1 MATTKNT
8 KDKGKDKTP
17 PDPNALRVE
26 LQHGDSQSEKL
37 AALAT
42 DGALTAIT
50 LQAYSGG
57 GKELGV
63 TELLAAMRKAG
74 DETVAGDM
82 GRFERV
88 LTHQFLTLDA
98 LFNNLAQRSGRQDS
112 FKGIEVLMRLA
123 LKAQSQARATAET
136 LALMKNP
143 MPYIKQANIANGPQQ
158 VNNGTP
164 ASAGKNQSPP
174 NELLEHQHG
183 NTLDIGTQAAAGLI
197 QGYRGADAA
206 GTQGAVPGAGNGGD
220 PGIDEEP
227 HALHSAS
234 QHCQRP
240 PAGQQ
245 RHSRERGEKSKS
257 TKRTI
262 GAPAWQHPGH
272 WNAGSGRPS

>member
-8 KDKGKDKTP
+8 KGKTKDKTP

-26 LQHGDSQSEKL
+26 VQPDDNRSEKL

-42 DGALTAIT
+42 DGAFTAAT
-50 LQAYSGG
+50 MHTYTGAG
-57 GKELGV
+57 EALGV

-88 LTHQFLTLDA
+88 LTNQFLTLDA
-98 LFNNLAQRSGRQDS
+98 LFNNLAQRSGRQES

-164 ASAGKNQSPP
+164 TSAGKNQSHP

-183 NTLDIGTQAAAGLI
+183 NTLDIGATATAG
-197 QGYRGADAA
+197 RADPAMEA
-206 GTQGAVPGAGNGGD
+206 VGAVHRA
-220 PGIDEEP
+220 
-227 HALHSAS
+227 
-234 QHCQRP
+234 
-240 PAGQQ
+240 
-245 RHSRERGEKSKS
+245 
-257 TKRTI
+257 
-262 GAPAWQHPGH
+262 
-272 WNAGSGRPS
+272 

>member
-50 LQAYSGG
+50 LQAYAGG

-63 TELLAAMRKAG
+63 TELLTAMRKAG

-123 LKAQSQARATAET
+123 LKAQAQARATAET
-136 LALMKNP
+136 LALIKNP
-143 MPYIKQANIANGPQQ
+143 MPYIRQANIANGPQQ
-158 VNNGTP
+158 VNNGSFQNSTRTR
-164 ASAGKNQSPP
+164 ASAAKTQTPP

-183 NTLDIGTQAAAGLI
+183 NTLDIGAQAAAGRANKKLETV
-197 QGYRGADAA
+197 G
-206 GTQGAVPGAGNGGD
+206 
-220 PGIDEEP
+220 
-227 HALHSAS
+227 
-234 QHCQRP
+234 
-240 PAGQQ
+240 
-245 RHSRERGEKSKS
+245 
-257 TKRTI
+257 
-262 GAPAWQHPGH
+262 
-272 WNAGSGRPS
+272 

>member
-8 KDKGKDKTP
+8 KGKGKTP

-26 LQHGDSQSEKL
+26 VQPDDNRSEKL

-50 LQAYSGG
+50 LQAYAGG

-88 LTHQFLTLDA
+88 LTNQFLTLDA
-98 LFNNLAQRSGRQDS
+98 LFNNLAQRSGRQES

-123 LKAQSQARATAET
+123 LKAQAQARATAET
-136 LALMKNP
+136 LALIKNP
-143 MPYIKQANIANGPQQ
+143 MPYIKQANIAHGPQQ
-158 VNNGTP
+158 VNNGSFQNSTRTR
-164 ASAGKNQSPP
+164 ASAAKTQTPP

-183 NTLDIGTQAAAGLI
+183 NTLDIGAQAAAGRANKKLETV
-197 QGYRGADAA
+197 G
-206 GTQGAVPGAGNGGD
+206 
-220 PGIDEEP
+220 
-227 HALHSAS
+227 
-234 QHCQRP
+234 
-240 PAGQQ
+240 
-245 RHSRERGEKSKS
+245 
-257 TKRTI
+257 
-262 GAPAWQHPGH
+262 
-272 WNAGSGRPS
+272 

>member
-8 KDKGKDKTP
+8 KDKGKDKTL

-26 LQHGDSQSEKL
+26 VRPDDNYSEKL

-50 LQAYSGG
+50 LQAYAGG

-63 TELLAAMRKAG
+63 TE
-74 DETVAGDM
+74 
-82 GRFERV
+82 
-88 LTHQFLTLDA
+88 
-98 LFNNLAQRSGRQDS
+98 
-112 FKGIEVLMRLA
+112 
-123 LKAQSQARATAET
+123 
-136 LALMKNP
+136 
-143 MPYIKQANIANGPQQ
+143 
-158 VNNGTP
+158 
-164 ASAGKNQSPP
+164 
-174 NELLEHQHG
+174 
-183 NTLDIGTQAAAGLI
+183 
-197 QGYRGADAA
+197 GYRGADAA

-245 RHSRERGEKSKS
+245 RHTHERGEKSKS

-272 WNAGSGRPS
+272 WSGGNGRPS

>member
-112 FKGIEVLMRLA
+112 FKGIETLMRLA

-143 MPYIKQANIANGPQQ
+143 MPYIRQANIANGPQQ

-183 NTLDIGTQAAAGLI
+183 NTLDIGTQAAAGRAN
-197 QGYRGADAA
+197 QAMANVEAKHRPTNTRG
-206 GTQGAVPGAGNGGD
+206 
-220 PGIDEEP
+220 
-227 HALHSAS
+227 
-234 QHCQRP
+234 
-240 PAGQQ
+240 
-245 RHSRERGEKSKS
+245 
-257 TKRTI
+257 
-262 GAPAWQHPGH
+262 
-272 WNAGSGRPS
+272 

>member
-1 MATTKNT
+1 MATKKATSPAKS
-8 KDKGKDKTP
+8 
-17 PDPNALRVE
+17 DPNALRVE

-50 LQAYSGG
+50 LQAYAGG

-136 LALMKNP
+136 LSVIKNP
-143 MPYIKQANIANGPQQ
+143 MPYIKQANIAHGHQQ
-158 VNNGTP
+158 INNGQQATG
-164 ASAGKNQSPP
+164 AGNSQSEP
-174 NELLEHQHG
+174 NKLLEAQHG
-183 NTLDIGTQAAAGLI
+183 NTLDFGAQAAAG
-197 QGYRGADAA
+197 RADQTLEAV
-206 GTQGAVPGAGNGGD
+206 GAV
-220 PGIDEEP
+220 
-227 HALHSAS
+227 H
-234 QHCQRP
+234 RP
-240 PAGQQ
+240 QDA
-245 RHSRERGEKSKS
+245 
-257 TKRTI
+257 
-262 GAPAWQHPGH
+262 
-272 WNAGSGRPS
+272 

>member
-26 LQHGDSQSEKL
+26 LQHGDSQSETL

-50 LQAYSGG
+50 LQAYAGG

-63 TELLAAMRKAG
+63 TELLTAMRKAG

-112 FKGIEVLMRLA
+112 FKGIGVLMRLA
-123 LKAQSQARATAET
+123 LKAQSQARATAESQCCCRCGWLKHP
-136 LALMKNP
+136 LAK
-143 MPYIKQANIANGPQQ
+143 
-158 VNNGTP
+158 
-164 ASAGKNQSPP
+164 ASAAWWCSPLP
-174 NELLEHQHG
+174 SSRTARAFQ
-183 NTLDIGTQAAAGLI
+183 
-197 QGYRGADAA
+197 RS
-206 GTQGAVPGAGNGGD
+206 
-220 PGIDEEP
+220 
-227 HALHSAS
+227 SACARS
-234 QHCQRP
+234 SSKHRP
-240 PAGQQ
+240 P
-245 RHSRERGEKSKS
+245 H
-257 TKRTI
+257 
-262 GAPAWQHPGH
+262 HC
-272 WNAGSGRPS
+272 SGPSSGTTCSPTPLNRPCSGN

>member
-8 KDKGKDKTP
+8 KDKSKDKTP

-26 LQHGDSQSEKL
+26 VQPDDNRSEKL
-37 AALAT
+37 AAMAT
-42 DGALTAIT
+42 AGAFTAAT
-50 LQAYSGG
+50 MHTYTGAG
-57 GKELGV
+57 EALGV

-88 LTHQFLTLDA
+88 LTNQFLTLDA
-98 LFNNLAQRSGRQDS
+98 LFNNLAQRSGRQES

-143 MPYIKQANIANGPQQ
+143 MPYIRQANIAHGPQQ

-164 ASAGKNQSPP
+164 TSAGKTQSPP

-183 NTLDIGTQAAAGLI
+183 NTLDIGAQAAAGRADPAMATVEAKHRPTNT
-197 QGYRGADAA
+197 RG
-206 GTQGAVPGAGNGGD
+206 
-220 PGIDEEP
+220 
-227 HALHSAS
+227 
-234 QHCQRP
+234 
-240 PAGQQ
+240 
-245 RHSRERGEKSKS
+245 
-257 TKRTI
+257 
-262 GAPAWQHPGH
+262 
-272 WNAGSGRPS
+272 

>member
-8 KDKGKDKTP
+8 KGKTKDKTP

-26 LQHGDSQSEKL
+26 VQPDDNRSEKL
-37 AALAT
+37 AAMAT
-42 DGALTAIT
+42 AGAFTAAT
-50 LQAYSGG
+50 MHTYTGAG
-57 GKELGV
+57 EALGV

-88 LTHQFLTLDA
+88 LTNQFLTLDA
-98 LFNNLAQRSGRQDS
+98 LFNNLAQRSGRQES

-143 MPYIKQANIANGPQQ
+143 MPYIKQANIAHGPQQ

-164 ASAGKNQSPP
+164 TSAGKNQSPP

-183 NTLDIGTQAAAGLI
+183 NTLDIGATATAGRADPAMATVEAKHRPTNT
-197 QGYRGADAA
+197 RG
-206 GTQGAVPGAGNGGD
+206 
-220 PGIDEEP
+220 
-227 HALHSAS
+227 
-234 QHCQRP
+234 
-240 PAGQQ
+240 
-245 RHSRERGEKSKS
+245 
-257 TKRTI
+257 
-262 GAPAWQHPGH
+262 
-272 WNAGSGRPS
+272 

>member
-1 MATTKNT
+1 MATDKNT
-8 KDKGKDKTP
+8 KDKTP

-26 LQHGDSQSEKL
+26 VHPGDSPSEKL

-50 LQAYSGG
+50 LQAYAGG
-57 GKELGV
+57 GPELGV

-74 DETVAGDM
+74 DETVVGDM

-98 LFNNLAQRSGRQDS
+98 LFNNLAQRSGRQES

-158 VNNGTP
+158 VNNGTSS
-164 ASAGKNQSPP
+164 SAGKLKVHQTNYWSISMATPWTLERRQRQAELIRQWQPWKQSTGPRTP
-174 NELLEHQHG
+174 EG
-183 NTLDIGTQAAAGLI
+183 KAT
-197 QGYRGADAA
+197 
-206 GTQGAVPGAGNGGD
+206 
-220 PGIDEEP
+220 
-227 HALHSAS
+227 AS
-234 QHCQRP
+234 RN
-240 PAGQQ
+240 
-245 RHSRERGEKSKS
+245 
-257 TKRTI
+257 
-262 GAPAWQHPGH
+262 AWQGGH
-272 WNAGSGRPS
+272 RAQLRELTKTLNAELAEMRRINNMARG

>member
-8 KDKGKDKTP
+8 KGKIKDKTP

-26 LQHGDSQSEKL
+26 VRPDDNRSEKL
-37 AALAT
+37 AAMAT
-42 DGALTAIT
+42 AGAFTAATMHIY
-50 LQAYSGG
+50 AGAG
-57 GKELGV
+57 EALGV

-143 MPYIKQANIANGPQQ
+143 MPYIRQANIANGPQQ
-158 VNNGTP
+158 VNNGQ
-164 ASAGKNQSPP
+164 SA
-174 NELLEHQHG
+174 
-183 NTLDIGTQAAAGLI
+183 T
-197 QGYRGADAA
+197 
-206 GTQGAVPGAGNGGD
+206 GAGNFQT
-220 PGIDEEP
+220 EP
-227 HALHSAS
+227 NKLLEADH
-234 QHCQRP
+234 
-240 PAGQQ
+240 G
-245 RHSRERGEKSKS
+245 ERLDF
-257 TKRTI
+257 
-262 GAPAWQHPGH
+262 GAQA
-272 WNAGSGRPS
+272 ASGRGNQALEAVGAVHRAIDT

>member
-1 MATTKNT
+1 MAATKNT
-8 KDKGKDKTP
+8 KGKVKTP
-17 PDPNALRVE
+17 PDPNALRVDV
-26 LQHGDSQSEKL
+26 QPDDNRSEKL
-37 AALAT
+37 AAMAT
-42 DGALTAIT
+42 AGAFTAAT
-50 LQAYSGG
+50 MHTYTGAG
-57 GKELGV
+57 EALGV

-143 MPYIKQANIANGPQQ
+143 MPYIRQANIANGPQQ

-183 NTLDIGTQAAAGLI
+183 NTLDIGTQAAAGRADPAMATLEAKHRPTNT
-197 QGYRGADAA
+197 RG
-206 GTQGAVPGAGNGGD
+206 
-220 PGIDEEP
+220 
-227 HALHSAS
+227 
-234 QHCQRP
+234 
-240 PAGQQ
+240 
-245 RHSRERGEKSKS
+245 
-257 TKRTI
+257 
-262 GAPAWQHPGH
+262 
-272 WNAGSGRPS
+272 

>member
-8 KDKGKDKTP
+8 KGKDKTP

-26 LQHGDSQSEKL
+26 VRPDDNRSEKL
-37 AALAT
+37 AAMAT
-42 DGALTAIT
+42 TGAFTTATMHIY
-50 LQAYSGG
+50 AGAG
-57 GKELGV
+57 EALGV

-74 DETVAGDM
+74 DETGAGDM
-82 GRFERV
+82 GRFERA

-158 VNNGTP
+158 VNNGTSS
-164 ASAGKNQSPP
+164 SAGKTQSPP

-183 NTLDIGTQAAAGLI
+183 NTLDIGAQAAAGRANQKLETV
-197 QGYRGADAA
+197 G
-206 GTQGAVPGAGNGGD
+206 
-220 PGIDEEP
+220 
-227 HALHSAS
+227 
-234 QHCQRP
+234 
-240 PAGQQ
+240 
-245 RHSRERGEKSKS
+245 
-257 TKRTI
+257 
-262 GAPAWQHPGH
+262 
-272 WNAGSGRPS
+272 

>member
-8 KDKGKDKTP
+8 KGKTKDKTP

-26 LQHGDSQSEKL
+26 VRPDDNRSEKL
-37 AALAT
+37 AAMAT
-42 DGALTAIT
+42 TGAFTAAT
-50 LQAYSGG
+50 MHTYTGAG
-57 GKELGV
+57 EALGV

-88 LTHQFLTLDA
+88 LTNQFLTLDA
-98 LFNNLAQRSGRQDS
+98 LFNNLAQRSGRQES

-158 VNNGTP
+158 VNNGTSS
-164 ASAGKNQSPP
+164 SAGKTQSPP

-183 NTLDIGTQAAAGLI
+183 NTLDIGTQAEAGRADPAMATVEAKHRPTNT
-197 QGYRGADAA
+197 RG
-206 GTQGAVPGAGNGGD
+206 
-220 PGIDEEP
+220 
-227 HALHSAS
+227 
-234 QHCQRP
+234 
-240 PAGQQ
+240 
-245 RHSRERGEKSKS
+245 
-257 TKRTI
+257 
-262 GAPAWQHPGH
+262 
-272 WNAGSGRPS
+272 

>member
-8 KDKGKDKTP
+8 KGKTKDKTP

-26 LQHGDSQSEKL
+26 VQPDDNRSEKL
-37 AALAT
+37 AAMAT
-42 DGALTAIT
+42 AGAFTAAT
-50 LQAYSGG
+50 MHTYTGAG
-57 GKELGV
+57 EALGV

-88 LTHQFLTLDA
+88 LTNQFLTLDA
-98 LFNNLAQRSGRQDS
+98 LFNNLAQRSGRQES

-143 MPYIKQANIANGPQQ
+143 MPYIRQANIANGPQQ

-164 ASAGKNQSPP
+164 TSAGKTQSPP

-183 NTLDIGTQAAAGLI
+183 NTLDIGAQAAAGRADPAMATVEAKHRPTNT
-197 QGYRGADAA
+197 RG
-206 GTQGAVPGAGNGGD
+206 
-220 PGIDEEP
+220 
-227 HALHSAS
+227 
-234 QHCQRP
+234 
-240 PAGQQ
+240 
-245 RHSRERGEKSKS
+245 
-257 TKRTI
+257 
-262 GAPAWQHPGH
+262 
-272 WNAGSGRPS
+272 